1 MIRNVVI
8 EDEPDQLEGMLKL
21 LGKYCPEVEV
31 VATAGDKSSAIEVI
45 LTWHPDLVFLDIQL
59 MGATT
64 AGFEV
69 LEAVHFIDFEL
80 VFLSSHTEFALQAV
94 TLQRQVCYF
103 LEKPVQIDRTILAV
117 NKAAQMIQL
126 KTTVNAPVVFHE
138 RLAVPARNGLELL
151 WIKKIMHCEADT
163 WMTKV
168 FLTDRSKMLPVSK
181 NLGWFAQQLPV
192 DKFVR
197 VHNSHL
203 VNLDFVVAY
212 TTMEGG
218 SLILTSGI
226 KIPVGPSF
234 REDLLRKVHQL

>member
-1 MIRNVVI
+1 MIRTVII
-8 EDEPDQLEGMLKL
+8 EDEPDQLEGMMKL
-21 LGKYCPEVEV
+21 LEKYCPDVEI
-31 VATAGDKSSAIEVI
+31 VATAGDKSTAIEVI

-59 MGATT
+59 MGATS

-94 TLQRQVCYF
+94 TLPRQVCYF

-126 KTTVNAPVVFHE
+126 KTAANPPATFHE

-151 WIKKIMHCEADT
+151 WIKEIMHCEADT
-163 WMTKV
+163 WMTRV
-168 FLTDRSKMLPVSK
+168 FLSGRSKMLPVSK
-181 NLGWFAQQLPV
+181 NLGWFSQQLPA

-197 VHNSHL
+197 VHNSHI

-212 TTMEGG
+212 TTTEGG
-218 SLILTSGI
+218 SLNLTSGI

-234 REDLLRKVHQL
+234 REELLRKIHQL